1 VIVKSFFIFVLA
13 EVDFLMLMNDQ
24 KRQWFLSLCKGCAVS
39 TNGCWHVRCER
50 LGMKQPIIFALILI
64 VLYLL
69 GFPLSAASQETR
81 RISRTTLARMDVLS
95 RARLFEA
102 IIEEAARSEGVDPLI
117 LWTIAFNETRF
128 RPWLTSPKNA
138 QGMMQFMPATA
149 ARFGLADPYEANAS
163 IRAAARYVKYLG
175 RLFDGNLESI
185 LAAYN
190 AGEGTVLAYIQGR
203 ELRSN
208 GKLINASRRTTANGV
223 PPYKETVGYVSQ
235 GVKVYRWL
243 KEQGRLSS
251 FSPAETITK
260 TSEIPSAPNAQE
272 RQAISVFY
280 DPRTGKRRVVTLNNK
295 VSAPLLDFGPVI
307 VGPSIPKNST
317 QLARSTFAG
326 HYRLSELQK

>member
-1 VIVKSFFIFVLA
+1 MISLALQGSCRSAKRIVGTSVA
-13 EVDFLMLMNDQ
+13 Q
-24 KRQWFLSLCKGCAVS
+24 AA
-39 TNGCWHVRCER
+39 
-50 LGMKQPIIFALILI
+50 GMKQPIKIAFSTLVLWLI
-64 VLYLL
+64 
-69 GFPLSAASQETR
+69 GFPLSAASQDTQ
-81 RISRTTLARMDVLS
+81 RISRSTLARMDVLS

-102 IIEEAARSEGVDPLI
+102 TIEEAARSEGVDPLI
-117 LWTIAFNETRF
+117 LWTIAYNETRF

-149 ARFGLADPYEANAS
+149 ARFGLADRYEPTSS

-175 RLFDGNLESI
+175 RLFDWKLESV

-208 GKLINASRRTTANGV
+208 GKLINASRRRTTNGV

-251 FSPAETITK
+251 FSPPETIAK
-260 TSEIPSAPNAQE
+260 TSEIPSAANAQE

-280 DPRTGKRRVVTLNNK
+280 DPRTGKRRAVSLNNS

-326 HYRLSELQK
+326 LSELQK

>member
-1 VIVKSFFIFVLA
+1 MISLALQRSCRSRNGIVGTSVA
-13 EVDFLMLMNDQ
+13 D
-24 KRQWFLSLCKGCAVS
+24 A
-39 TNGCWHVRCER
+39 
-50 LGMKQPIIFALILI
+50 LGMKQPITFALILI
-64 VLYLL
+64 VPSLL
-69 GFPLSAASQETR
+69 GFPLSAASQETQ
-81 RISRTTLARMDVLS
+81 RISQTALARMDVLS

-102 IIEEAARSEGVDPLI
+102 TIEKVARSEGVDPLI
-117 LWTIAFNETRF
+117 LWTIAYNETRF

-149 ARFGLADPYEANAS
+149 ARFGLSDPYEANAS

-175 RLFDGNLESI
+175 RLFDWKLESV

-208 GKLINASRRTTANGV
+208 GKLINASRRRTTYGV
-223 PPYKETVGYVSQ
+223 PPYKETAGYVSQ
-235 GVKVYRWL
+235 GVKVYQWL

-251 FSPAETITK
+251 FSPPEMIAK
-260 TSEIPSAPNAQE
+260 TSEIPSAANAQE

-280 DPRTGKRRVVTLNNK
+280 DPRTGKRRVVSLNNN

-317 QLARSTFAG
+317 QLARATFAG
-326 HYRLSELQK
+326 QTRLSELQK